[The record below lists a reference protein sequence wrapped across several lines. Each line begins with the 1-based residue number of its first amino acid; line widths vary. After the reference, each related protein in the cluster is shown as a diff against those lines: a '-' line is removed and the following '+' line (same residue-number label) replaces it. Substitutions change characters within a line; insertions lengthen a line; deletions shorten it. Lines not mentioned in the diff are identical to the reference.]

1 MANFA
6 GTWKPFRY
14 QSLHTVVQGDD
25 GFPLEVQIRT
35 VEMHHQAEFGV
46 AAHWRYKENN
56 VELSSHI
63 LQTVGWARWMLTWHS
78 EILETKSRLPF
89 GSSNSRSA
97 CSFPHHQE
105 GCPHV
110 DMACEKGE
118 GPLFVIILDDDKVT
132 PKHFWVG

>member
-1 MANFA
+1 ML
-6 GTWKPFRY
+6 KFRY

-35 VEMHHQAEFGV
+35 KEMHHQAEFGV

-63 LQTVGWARWMLTWHS
+63 LQRVGWARWMLTWHS

-89 GSSNSRSA
+89 GSVNSKQP

-110 DMACEKGE
+110 DEPSEKGD
-118 GPLFVIILDDDKVT
+118 GPLFVIILEDDKV
-132 PKHFWVG
+132 V